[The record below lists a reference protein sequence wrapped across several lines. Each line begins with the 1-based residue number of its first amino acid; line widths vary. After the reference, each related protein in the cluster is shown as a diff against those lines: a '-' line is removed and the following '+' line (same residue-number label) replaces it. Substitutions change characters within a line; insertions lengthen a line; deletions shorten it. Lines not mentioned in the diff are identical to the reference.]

1 LFMEKIIFENEN
13 EKHIQLPDGKVR
25 ILKKKGIKDA
35 RKADFRCWV
44 GQRWWRQ
51 DLKGLRPI
59 ERCILI
65 SYQMVGSKYPKPSER
80 FIARELGIS
89 RNSVSK
95 YIKKFHKTGL
105 L

>member
-1 LFMEKIIFENEN
+1 MEKIIFENEN

-25 ILKKKGIKDA
+25 ILTKKGIKDA
-35 RKADFRCWV
+35 RERDFRLWV
-44 GQRWWRQ
+44 SQRWWRR
-51 DLKGLRPI
+51 DLKGLKPI

-65 SYQMVGSKYPKPSER
+65 SYQMVGLKYPRPSER

-95 YIKKFHKTGL
+95 YVKKFHKKGWL
-105 L
+105 

>member
-1 LFMEKIIFENEN
+1 MEKIIFENES

-51 DLKGLRPI
+51 ELKGLDMFD
-59 ERCILI
+59 RCILI
-65 SYQMVGSKYPKPSER
+65 SRQLIGAKYPNPSIR

-89 RNSVSK
+89 RDTA
-95 YIKKFHKTGL
+95 KKHIEKLKKLGL
-105 L
+105 W